1 MDDRGWNQE
10 FRTMSGNILIQKKL
24 ERDLGLSRNLGAH
37 LRTNLREI
45 IAVEHLFES
54 EKWLE
59 NPSERIPIFRNL
71 DKSVILDENL
81 IQFWVMCGQNRDSGV
96 AAILKNKPV
105 TFKNVKATKD
115 ELDDS
120 EKDLQG
126 LKNDIEELI
135 SSKPVGDILRNHFE
149 ATFKENISK
158 SSDLNEV
165 EDFYWLVSSQYSV
178 VNDTELDESLEED
191 TEALD

>member
-120 EKDLQG
+120 EKDL
-126 LKNDIEELI
+126 
-135 SSKPVGDILRNHFE
+135 
-149 ATFKENISK
+149 
-158 SSDLNEV
+158 
-165 EDFYWLVSSQYSV
+165 
-178 VNDTELDESLEED
+178 
-191 TEALD
+191 